1 MRKCGGRAVTDRDP
15 PYEGPGGQPRAGLCS
30 CVVTAGQRL
39 VVRPPHCQPSAP
51 SPLSSAAPLVLP
63 ALLSS
68 REAARPL
75 VTRGGRDGSQTVLS
89 TWPGGETWW
98 LLAGPAEPPSGAV
111 WPQRQHLAACRLP
124 SGRRG
129 VVGGSFSWPRG
140 RSAATWPATRLLP
153 APGPA
158 ATTTRSSAP
167 GPRRPPGLFLD
178 PLSQTARLRLTSVY
192 SGVTFLAP
200 LSSTS
205 TLPQQFYFIY
215 F

>member
-51 SPLSSAAPLVLP
+51 SPLSSAAHLVLP

-75 VTRGGRDGSQTVLS
+75 VTRGGRDGPQTVLS

-98 LLAGPAEPPSGAV
+98 LLAGPAELPSGAV
-111 WPQRQHLAACRLP
+111 WPQRQHPVCLPTPLGATGRCGRLLLMA
-124 SGRRG
+124 SGK
-129 VVGGSFSWPRG
+129 VGGNLASHQAAPRPG
-140 RSAATWPATRLLP
+140 ARRSPPPPP
-153 APGPA
+153 APPPQGLGALQDSSWTLSPRQPGCA
-158 ATTTRSSAP
+158 SPQSTRVSPSWHRCP
-167 GPRRPPGLFLD
+167 RPP
-178 PLSQTARLRLTSVY
+178 PSLSH
-192 SGVTFLAP
+192 
-200 LSSTS
+200 
-205 TLPQQFYFIY
+205 FI
-215 F
+215 